1 MSSKKRTINSSVLSS
16 TKKQKTASVT
26 RACLIQTVKFKDC
39 SGVYEYKRLFQSRSA
54 CLYGYLKSI
63 NFDKK
68 YPIFS
73 NMLTIPILLSFMNL
87 SDDIIEENL
96 RQAVQNM
103 FFSQGKEFEKV
114 ATILEGLYECN
125 RIWNTS
131 MDSKLLN
138 MIKNNIR
145 VETVFFNNQYEDIL
159 KYTQFLGES
168 LGVINRP
175 NFIDQTD
182 SYLSVS
188 NKGSRKLE
196 KIDPKVTAEC
206 ESRQKNDIKS
216 CEQDSKCLLRTTSR
230 KDVKVSE
237 CINATTF
244 RSLRDIEGNRSYI
257 QFKSNISN
265 KKNVFMSRFV
275 MEALGGWGAIF
286 DEYDVKGS
294 VVNATSKVLVTFPT
308 YDSPTQPGKVGL
320 VCFGVNSFR
329 TFYSNAYL
337 VKKNNIPIHAGFY
350 SYIDIWY
357 KQGFSKLNYNK
368 NQPIYIIGTSL
379 GGALTNVCAFY
390 LKQMGYTNVTWYAYG
405 APRVGGE
412 EYSRYMSGEKW
423 GVSSGNYVKFMNVIK
438 NDGEFFTEFD
448 PVTKYPINQMSF
460 ISPFGYSSRF
470 VSNPLMRCM
479 GGGYTWNP
487 VLGTYETQ
495 PDYEMFLD
503 HKINMYTPVG
513 ADCSTHYPDLHSLG
527 AYGFTVLAGSADYD
541 PSDYNP
547 DIITIKQ
554 GEDSGKHAYHM
565 YENSIRNLI
574 LDPCKSGCNAA
585 AAAVQ
590 IGIPVVFGSIAGT
603 VVGSAL
609 PQSGALISAQGAI
622 AGASVGSSAGITYRN
637 L

>member
-1 MSSKKRTINSSVLSS
+1 MTKRTSRINSSSVLS
-16 TKKQKTASVT
+16 TKKQRTANIS
-26 RACLIQTVKFKDC
+26 RGCLINTSTFKDC
-39 SGVYEYKRLFQSRSA
+39 SMVSEHNRLFQSRSA

-63 NFDKK
+63 KFDDN

-73 NMLTIPILLSFMNL
+73 NMLTVPILLSFTNL
-87 SDDIIEENL
+87 SDKSIEQNL
-96 RQAVQNM
+96 RQAVENM
-103 FFSQGKEFEKV
+103 FFSQQEFE
-114 ATILEGLYECN
+114 TIVTMLEGLYECN
-125 RIWNTS
+125 KEWNIR
-131 MDSKLLN
+131 MDSTLLN
-138 MIKNNIR
+138 NIKNDIR
-145 VETVFFNNQYEDIL
+145 IEPVFFNNQYDDIL

-188 NKGSRKLE
+188 NKKLA

-216 CEQDSKCLLRTTSR
+216 CEKDSKCILRTTSR

-244 RSLRDIEGNRSYI
+244 RSLRDVGGNRAYI
-257 QFKSNISN
+257 QFKSNISR

-294 VVNATSKVLVTFPT
+294 LLNATSKVLVTFPT
-308 YDSPTQPGKVGL
+308 YDNPTQPGKVGL

-357 KQGFSKLNYNK
+357 KQGFSKLSYNK
-368 NQPIYIIGTSL
+368 TQPIHIIGTSL

-390 LKQMGYTNVTWYAYG
+390 LRQMGYTNVTWYAYG
-405 APRVGGE
+405 APRVGGK
-412 EYSRYMSGEKW
+412 EYFEYMSAQKW

-438 NDGEFFTEFD
+438 DDGEFFTEFD

-460 ISPFGYSSRF
+460 ISTFGYSSLF

-487 VLGTYETQ
+487 VLGTYDTQ

-503 HKINMYTPVG
+503 HKINRYTPVG

-527 AYGFTVLAGSADYD
+527 AYGYTVLAGSVDYNPSDYD
-541 PSDYNP
+541 PA
-547 DIITIKQ
+547 IITIEA
-554 GEDSGKHAYHM
+554 GEKLRKHAYHM
-565 YENSIRNLI
+565 YENSIRDLR
-574 LDPCKSGCNAA
+574 LDPCKSECNAV

-590 IGIPVVFGSIAGT
+590 IGIPVVFGSI
-603 VVGSAL
+603 VGSAL
-609 PQSGALISAQGAI
+609 PQSGAV
-622 AGASVGSSAGITYRN
+622 AGASIGSSAGITYRN